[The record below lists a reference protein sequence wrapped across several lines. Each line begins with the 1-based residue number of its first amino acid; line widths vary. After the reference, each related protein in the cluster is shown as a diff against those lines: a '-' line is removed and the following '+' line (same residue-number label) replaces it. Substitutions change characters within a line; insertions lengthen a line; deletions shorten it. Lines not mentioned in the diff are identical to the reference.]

1 MTQAK
6 LFDGTILNFPD
17 GTSPDV
23 IARVAKEQTA
33 AKKAAA
39 APAEQPSMLTDI
51 PASFGSGVVRGAA
64 ETAMLP
70 ITATRM
76 TGEMQDAA
84 SYGVVQAMDALA
96 NQLFG
101 SERMPED
108 AQQKLKA
115 AMTGNRDML
124 DKGQDAI
131 RGVMDDNLYAPKT
144 TPGEYADM
152 VGQFTVPGG
161 LPTRAA
167 RALPTAARRAG
178 EYAADLTRGAVIP
191 GVVSEAAGQAT
202 EGTSFE
208 APARIA
214 GALVGNVGAAAGRAA
229 GAPENVLRRAA
240 GPADAIDWERAVALQ
255 NNSRGVALT
264 GPEAIAQAQGG
275 ASALP
280 NLQRVVEG
288 SVEGRA
294 ATAPFFSA
302 RPGQVDTAVDDV
314 LNLISPQSN
323 NPSLLGPR
331 ASQAATDAIGD
342 VEAART
348 AAVRPTYAAADLDNV
363 PVAGVQAILD
373 DIAAVTAADTTGVL
387 SGPLNDLRN
396 RLIAQPAQAGQPATR
411 TPVMGPNGQVTRY
424 TQTPAVDPVPARPAT
439 DIENLDR
446 TRKYF
451 RDRMDLPQIGQDAI
465 TKEQNAA
472 VTAQLTR
479 LDDLMTQ
486 HSGNYAAGKQQYAD
500 ITRDVVDPVA
510 LGPLGK
516 VAAANETATAGNAI
530 LPQNPMTGS
539 GDETI
544 DAVRR
549 LVAQDPETT
558 TGLIRQNLGDRYAK
572 AATDTQEGAN
582 EFVGAKFHKDVA
594 GNRPRR
600 ETLDAVMSALPDQR
614 AALSMPELLDVL
626 QATGRRK
633 PIGSA
638 TEFNRALNA
647 DLGTGSP
654 MGRALNLLKS
664 GGASFLTNAGD
675 VGNRMLLR
683 NSLGNLADLFTDPH
697 SVELI
702 RSAMSKS
709 APIGIAEALT
719 RTGLQGAPI
728 MDRSDR

>member
-17 GTSPDV
+17 GTSPEV

-39 APAEQPSMLTDI
+39 APAEQPSVMTDV

-76 TGEMQDAA
+76 SGELQDAA
-84 SYGVVQAMDALA
+84 SYGVVGAMDALA
-96 NQLFG
+96 NKIFG
-101 SERMPED
+101 SERMTD
-108 AQQKLKA
+108 AEQSNLKT

-124 DKGQDAI
+124 DKGQDAV
-131 RGVMDDNLYAPKT
+131 RGFMDDNLYAPKT
-144 TPGEYADM
+144 TPGKYAET
-152 VGQFTVPGG
+152 VGEFVAPGG
-161 LPTRAA
+161 MPTRAA
-167 RALPTAARRAG
+167 RALPTVARRVG
-178 EYAADLTRGAVIP
+178 EYTADAVRGAVIP
-191 GVVSEAAGQAT
+191 GVASEAAGQAA
-202 EGTSFE
+202 EGTQYE
-208 APARIA
+208 APARLV
-214 GALVGNVGAAAGRAA
+214 GALAGNVGASVGRAA

-240 GPADAIDWERAVALQ
+240 GPVDAIDWERAIQLQ
-255 NNSRGVALT
+255 NNTRGVALT
-264 GPEAIAQAQGG
+264 GPEAIAQAQNG

-302 RPGQVDTAVDDV
+302 RPGQVGTAVDDV
-314 LNLISPQSN
+314 LNLISPQSV

-331 ASQAATDAIGD
+331 ASEAATAAIGD

-348 AAVRPTYAAADLDNV
+348 AAVAPTYRAADLDTV
-363 PVAGVQAILD
+363 PVDDVQAIINR
-373 DIAAVTAADTTGVL
+373 IAEQTAADTTGVL
-387 SGPLNDLRN
+387 GGPLNDLRA
-396 RLIAQPAQAGQPATR
+396 RLIAEPAQAGQSATR
-411 TPVMGPNGQVTRY
+411 TPVTGPNGQVTRY
-424 TQTPAVDPVPARPAT
+424 THTPAVDPIPARPAN
-439 DIENLDR
+439 DVENLDR

-451 RDRMDLPQIGQDAI
+451 RDRMDLPQIGADAI
-465 TKEQNAA
+465 TKEQNAT
-472 VTAQLTR
+472 VTQHLTA

-486 HSGNYAAGKQQYAD
+486 HSPKFAAGKQQYAD
-500 ITRDVVDPVA
+500 ITRDVVEPVA
-510 LGPLGK
+510 LGPVGK
-516 VAAANETATAGNAI
+516 VAASKDTAGAGNAI

-549 LVAQDPETT
+549 LVAQDPGTT

-582 EFVGAKFHKDVA
+582 EFVGAKYHKDIA
-594 GNRPRR
+594 GNQPRR
-600 ETLDAVMSALPDQR
+600 ETLDAVLSALPDQ
-614 AALSMPELLDVL
+614 AAATSMPELLDVL

-647 DLGTGSP
+647 DLGAGSP

-664 GGASFLTNAGD
+664 GGASWLTNAGD
-675 VGNRMLLR
+675 AGQRLMLR
-683 NSLGNLADLFTDPH
+683 NSLGNLADLFTDPN

-702 RSAMSKS
+702 RAAMSKS

-719 RTGLQGAPI
+719 RTGLQGGPI
-728 MDRSDR
+728 MDRGNQ